1 MSQRPPWRSI
11 NVPTTGAAAAP
22 MRISPD
28 RISEK
33 VPREIPRSADK
44 GLRNTLSVLEI
55 ENAEAMCARKPTM
68 TMTQP

>member
-1 MSQRPPWRSI
+1 
-11 NVPTTGAAAAP
+11 VPTTGAAAAP

-33 VPREIPRSADK
+33 VPREMPRSADN

-55 ENAEAMCARKPTM
+55 ENAEAM
-68 TMTQP
+68 